1 MCWVH
6 AIFNNPY
13 VILIDSYP
21 FSNPNLMAQETLYN
35 LVPGYRAES
44 LACVID
50 MCHW

>member
-21 FSNPNLMAQETLYN
+21 FSNPNLMAQETLSN
-35 LVPGYRAES
+35 LVPGYQIRRVS
-44 LACVID
+44 LSSWQAI
-50 MCHW
+50 